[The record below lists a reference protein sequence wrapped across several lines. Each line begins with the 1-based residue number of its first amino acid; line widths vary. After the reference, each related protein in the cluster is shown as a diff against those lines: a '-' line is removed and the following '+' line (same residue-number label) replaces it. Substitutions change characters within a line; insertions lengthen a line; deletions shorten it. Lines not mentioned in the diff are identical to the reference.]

1 VSKAKAK
8 AEPADP
14 SFPEWLS
21 GRLRFGIADELDQL
35 TISRILGSTI
45 RPISRPA
52 FGGFSAVGTVGL
64 MFANRPIEI
73 VPLAPDKSRDS
84 TIVKAFA
91 QIHDGFSID
100 RTLADPR
107 LAAQFVGRCQHLG
120 IDASHA
126 AICRRLLRLRKA
138 GGFPVRTTRQD
149 RRNLHPFLIPAEL
162 AFAKLTYRYDASYD
176 DLLADPDVGS
186 AFDENVVGLG
196 QSKDV
201 VTYRLAALHL
211 RKSVRS
217 RRKNDRDQLARL
229 DISKVRPDWHTPG
242 HLSDVQLDEVPASK
256 GVFSLRE
263 PDRYLFLSQS
273 DNLRSGVH
281 IFQDSHV
288 LASVGNHFWSPSP
301 DKITVDFVKP
311 EDLHG
316 VSLRLFEFK
325 AIETYQPIFNM
336 LPKAG

>member
-1 VSKAKAK
+1 MS
-8 AEPADP
+8 
-14 SFPEWLS
+14 
-21 GRLRFGIADELDQL
+21 ELDQL
-35 TISRILGSTI
+35 TISRILGSTV

-52 FGGFSAVGTVGL
+52 FGGFSAVATVGL
-64 MFANRPIEI
+64 MLANRPIEI
-73 VPLAPDKSRDS
+73 ARLAQDKSRDS

-91 QIHDGFSID
+91 QVHDGYSID

-107 LAAQFVGRCQHLG
+107 LAAQFVKRCQQLG
-120 IDASHA
+120 IDASQA

-138 GGFPVRTTRQD
+138 GEFPIRTTRED
-149 RRNLHPFLIPAEL
+149 RRDLHPFLIPAEL

-176 DLLADPDVGS
+176 DLLADPDVGN
-186 AFDENVVGLG
+186 AFDENVAKLG
-196 QSKDV
+196 QSGDA

-211 RKSVRS
+211 RKNVRS
-217 RRKNDRDQLARL
+217 RRKADADQLAHL
-229 DISKVRPDWHTPG
+229 DISRVTADWHTPG
-242 HLSDVQLDEVPASK
+242 HLSEVRLDEVPTSQ

-273 DNLRSGVH
+273 ENLRSGVG

-301 DKITVDFVKP
+301 DKITVDFVRP

-325 AIETYQPIFNM
+325 AIEMYQPIFNM